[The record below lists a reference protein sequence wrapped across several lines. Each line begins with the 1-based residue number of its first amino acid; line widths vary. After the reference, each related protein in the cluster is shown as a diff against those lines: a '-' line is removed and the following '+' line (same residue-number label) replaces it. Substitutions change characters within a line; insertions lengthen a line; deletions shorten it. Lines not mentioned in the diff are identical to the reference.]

1 PQAGGILLGRSP
13 RNGGGAGVP
22 RVVQALQ
29 DSFALTAWQL
39 VKEGRPFTETLTTT
53 RFRMT
58 TALKSLYVQI
68 EMPSD
73 TSQRSTSTSVLN
85 WTIDF
90 SGNDIPIEEALTSM
104 V

>member
-29 DSFALTAWQL
+29 DSFALTAWQI

-68 EMPSD
+68 EMPAD
-73 TSQRSTSTSVLN
+73 TNQRSTSTTVLN
-85 WTIDF
+85 WSVDY
-90 SGNDIPIEEALTSM
+90 SGTASPIET
-104 V
+104 